1 MRATLVCPRFV
12 PTYWSYESSLRLAGK
27 RCLLPPLG
35 LITVASLMPA
45 HWRPRLID
53 LNVESLGDR
62 DLLRSDVVMLSG
74 MHVQR
79 DSLHE
84 VLQRCRKLGV
94 PTVVGGPYATG
105 EPHKLEADAD
115 YLVLGEAEDT
125 LAGFCE
131 AFEAGRAPKVTPR
144 GDPPDLKKS
153 PPPRY
158 DLLRPGFYYHMSLQF
173 SRGCPFLC
181 EFCDI
186 PGLLGRN
193 PRTKNP
199 EQIVHELDAIQAT
212 GFGGMVF
219 FVEDNF
225 IGKKKSVRDLLPY
238 VERWQKD
245 NRWPFEFYTEASLN
259 LAEDSPLMEG
269 MTSAGFRMVFV
280 GLESVSPE
288 SLKETK
294 KNQNVTGDM
303 LERVHTILGHGLEVL
318 GGFIVGFDSDGPD
331 IFDRQVEFIQK
342 AGVPTAMLGVLQAL
356 PNTPLERRMR
366 TEGRLQDMPR
376 PQDQFGRA
384 NFKTVLPA
392 PVLLAGFRRALEALY
407 EPRAYF
413 ARVREML
420 RLRRRLPQTRKR
432 EAIVLW
438 WALRAIVAQGL
449 LAPYRRDYWKF
460 LRDVWR
466 WDKTRIVEAI
476 RHAAP
481 GHHFLRFTRRVVRP
495 RLEAAL
501 KESGDHAPG
510 PVLAPG
516 SSKAVS
522 VRASAAG

>member
-1 MRATLVCPRFV
+1 
-12 PTYWSYESSLRLAGK
+12 
-27 RCLLPPLG
+27 
-35 LITVASLMPA
+35 MPS
-45 HWRPRLID
+45 HWRPRLVD
-53 LNVESLGDR
+53 LNIESLTDR
-62 DLLRSDVVMLSG
+62 DILDSDVVMLTG

-84 VLQRCRKLGV
+84 VLRRCRKLGV

-115 YLVLGEAEDT
+115 YLFLGEAEDS

-144 GDPPDLKKS
+144 GEAPDLKKS

-158 DLLRPGFYYHMSLQF
+158 DLLKPGFYYHMSLQF

-199 EQIVHELDAIQAT
+199 EQIVNELDAIKAT

-238 VERWQKD
+238 VEKWQND

-269 MTSAGFRMVFV
+269 MTAAGFRMVFV

-288 SLKETK
+288 ALKETK

-356 PNTPLERRMR
+356 PNTPLETRMR
-366 TEGRLQDMPR
+366 AEGRLQDMPR

-384 NFKTVLPA
+384 NFQTVLPA

-407 EPRAYF
+407 EPKAYF

-420 RLRRRLPQTRKR
+420 RLRRRLPQTRKTESHR
-432 EAIVLW
+432 P
-438 WALRAIVAQGL
+438 GL
-449 LAPYRRDYWKF
+449 GPAGD
-460 LRDVWR
+460 
-466 WDKTRIVEAI
+466 
-476 RHAAP
+476 P
-481 GHHFLRFTRRVVRP
+481 G
-495 RLEAAL
+495 
-501 KESGDHAPG
+501 
-510 PVLAPG
+510 PG
-516 SSKAVS
+516 SSLALPPRLLAVPAGHLAMGQDPDRRRDKACGARAPLPALHPPG
-522 VRASAAG
+522 RASAARGRAQGHEPRRPLAATGIACRRSRGGGRQCQCLVASGPSRSGPARARSSLSLFGGGGLG

>member
-35 LITVASLMPA
+35 LITVASLMPS
-45 HWRPRLID
+45 HWRPRLVD
-53 LNVESLGDR
+53 LNIESLSDR
-62 DLLRSDVVMLSG
+62 DILNSDVVMLTG
-74 MHVQR
+74 MHVQSE
-79 DSLHE
+79 SLHE
-84 VLQRCRKLGV
+84 VLRRCRKLGV

-105 EPHKLEADAD
+105 EPHKIEPFADH
-115 YLVLGEAEDT
+115 LVLGEAEGT

-131 AFEAGRAPKVTPR
+131 AFEAGRAPKLTPR
-144 GDPPDLKKS
+144 PEPPDLKQA

-158 DLLRPGFYYHMSLQF
+158 DLLKRGAYYHMSLQF

-199 EQIVHELDAIQAT
+199 EQVMNELDAIRAT

-225 IGKKKSVRDLLPY
+225 IGKKKDVRELLPH
-238 VERWQKD
+238 VEKWQKD

-269 MTSAGFRMVFV
+269 MTAAGFRMVFV

-288 SLKETK
+288 ALKETK
-294 KNQNVTGDM
+294 KNQNVNGDM
-303 LERVHTILGHGLEVL
+303 LDRVHKILGHGLEVL

-356 PNTPLERRMR
+356 PNTPLETRMR
-366 TEGRLQDMPR
+366 AEGRLQDMPR

-384 NFKTVLPA
+384 NFRTALPA
-392 PVLLAGFRRALEALY
+392 PVLLAGFRRALESLY

-413 ARVREML
+413 GRVREMM
-420 RLRRRLPQTRKR
+420 RLRRRLPSTRKT
-432 EAIVLW
+432 EPILFW
-438 WALRAIVAQGL
+438 WALRAIFAQGF
-449 LAPYRRDYWKF
+449 LAPYRRDYWRF

-466 WDKTRIVEAI
+466 WDRTRIIDAM
-476 RHAAP
+476 RHAVP
-481 GHHFLRFTRRVVRP
+481 GHHFLLFTRRVVRP

-501 KESGDHAPG
+501 RESGEAEAVAAPA
-510 PVLAPG
+510 LAGRG
-516 SSKAVS
+516 SEAVGVS
-522 VRASAAG
+522 ASA